1 MHSYHQ
7 GKKPHEAIRRHIRH
21 YTRPGDLVLDPFC
34 GSGGTALAA
43 LVEGRV
49 ALAVDRSPAAVFIAG
64 NYCAAPDPAAL
75 EPAFRELLDPL
86 RPELDW
92 LYETRCDRC
101 GGTARTTFTL
111 WSERFRCPGCG
122 RVVALADCLPAEGGT
137 ADGASSGETPVA
149 PCGGRRRA
157 ACPHCRRAGRIEPI
171 GPRGP
176 RLGAVPVLAAYRC
189 LGRCGPAADQRRHD
203 DPDPRKRR
211 FFQKYDLG
219 KIREIES
226 LAIPYW
232 RPTTEF
238 PQTFARWQSDLRPAG
253 IQRVD
258 QLYTKRN
265 LWALAAL
272 RARAL
277 RSACPDQALF
287 ALTAICLAAS
297 KMQRYSPRSGFP
309 NMLLTG
315 TYYVPPVGRE
325 IEVGSWYAGK
335 VRALLRGYT
344 AIRRHLPAPPARL
357 IAAGDARKL
366 AIPDNSVDYIFTDPP
381 YAGAVQYGEL
391 NFVWESWLRARS
403 GWHADEIVVNA
414 PRGKTEEDWAR
425 GLGQA
430 MRECCRVL
438 KPGRWLSLCYH
449 DTSERR
455 WAAIQDLMAAAG
467 LVVDAADSPPSIAT
481 GQKTFNQFMTDK
493 ATKRDLVVNFRKPR
507 PGTRRRTTDDGRR
520 ATEDGGRTTGD
531 GRRAT
536 EDGGRTTGDGLP
548 AFERSARR
556 IIREYLRRT
565 RAPRKT
571 AFTTS

>member
-1 MHSYHQ
+1 
-7 GKKPHEAIRRHIRH
+7 
-21 YTRPGDLVLDPFC
+21 
-34 GSGGTALAA
+34 
-43 LVEGRV
+43 
-49 ALAVDRSPAAVFIAG
+49 
-64 NYCAAPDPAAL
+64 
-75 EPAFRELLDPL
+75 
-86 RPELDW
+86 
-92 LYETRCDRC
+92 
-101 GGTARTTFTL
+101 
-111 WSERFRCPGCG
+111 
-122 RVVALADCLPAEGGT
+122 VALADCLPAEGGP
-137 ADGASSGETPVA
+137 AA
-149 PCGGRRRA
+149 GGRRRLA
-157 ACPHCRRAGRIEPI
+157 ACPHCRRAGRVEPI
-171 GPRGP
+171 GPPGQ

-189 LGRCGPAADQRRHD
+189 LGPCGPAADQRRHD

-219 KIREIES
+219 KIREIEA
-226 LAIPYW
+226 LPIPYW
-232 RPTTEF
+232 RPTAEF
-238 PQTFARWQSDLRPAG
+238 PKTFARWQSDLRPAG
-253 IQRVD
+253 IERVD

-344 AIRRHLPAPPARL
+344 AIRQHLPTPAARL

-366 AIPDNSVDYIFTDPP
+366 AIPANSVDYIFTDPP
-381 YAGAVQYGEL
+381 YADAVQYGEL
-391 NFVWESWLRARS
+391 NFVWESWLGAES
-403 GWHADEIVVNA
+403 QWHADEIVVNA
-414 PRGKTEEDWAR
+414 ARGKTEEEWAR

-455 WAAIQDLMAAAG
+455 WATIQDLMAAAG
-467 LVVDAADSPPSIAT
+467 LVVDTADSPPSIDT
-481 GQKTFNQFMTDK
+481 GQKSFNQFMTDK

-507 PGTRRRTTDDGRR
+507 PGTRRPTTKDGRRTTDDGRR
-520 ATEDGGRTTGD
+520 ATGPRRVGRAQRAPPK
-531 GRRAT
+531 RRAT
-536 EDGGRTTGDGLP
+536 EDGAKRPRPSPVVRRPSATAGEGLP

-556 IIREYLRRT
+556 IIREYLRAHPGATQDRIYDELI
-565 RAPRKT
+565 RRMIRRGRLQPHDFQALLRSVAREARPQRSGGAGRKT
-571 AFTTS
+571 GAQAAARWYLKPRRG